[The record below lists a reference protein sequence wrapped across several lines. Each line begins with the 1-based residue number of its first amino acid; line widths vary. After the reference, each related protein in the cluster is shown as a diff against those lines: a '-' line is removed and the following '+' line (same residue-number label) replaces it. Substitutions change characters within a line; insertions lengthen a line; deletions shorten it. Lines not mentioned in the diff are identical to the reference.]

1 MSKQT
6 DCHVLFNHPD
16 FGALVRQRRRVV
28 VRLFVIS
35 MAFFFSL
42 PLVSTFAPQLLL
54 IKVTPSTTLGLW
66 YNVAQYFIGGAI
78 AWRYAIQLRC
88 LDAMAASLTTDA
100 KPAKSTVN
108 ASVAQRAI
116 S

>member
-6 DCHVLFNHPD
+6 DYHMLFNHPD
-16 FGALVRQRRRVV
+16 FDALVRQRRRVV
-28 VRLFVIS
+28 VRLFIIS

-54 IKVTPSTTLGLW
+54 LKVTPSTTLGLW

-78 AWRYAIQLRC
+78 AWRYAAQLRR
-88 LDAMAASLTTDA
+88 LDAMAASLATDTKHA
-100 KPAKSTVN
+100 TPQVD

-116 S
+116 A